1 MDKMIDKLGLY
12 LSLANLRH
20 RILAGNIA
28 NAETPHYRSFDLV
41 FKNIFRKPDQA
52 RVVNISIT
60 NKRHIRP
67 SYFLKPNPKIIS
79 TPPLTIGQDGNQVSL
94 EYQMSQ
100 LAENTMDY
108 EIAARLLA
116 KKFEEIK
123 FAIDEGR

>member
-41 FKNIFRKPDQA
+41 FKNMFRKPDRA
-52 RVVNISIT
+52 RAVNISIT

-67 SYFLKPNPKIIS
+67 SYFLRSGPKIVT
-79 TPPLTIGQDGNQVSL
+79 TPPLTIGQDDNQVSL

-100 LAENTMDY
+100 LAENTMEY